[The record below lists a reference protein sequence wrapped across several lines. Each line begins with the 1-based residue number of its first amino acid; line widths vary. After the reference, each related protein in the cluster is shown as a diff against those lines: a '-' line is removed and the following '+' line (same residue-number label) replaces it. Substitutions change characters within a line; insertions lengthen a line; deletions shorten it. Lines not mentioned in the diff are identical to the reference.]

1 MATKLRVLWRQ
12 KHVREHAPKG
22 CVENTFSL
30 RHGCLLVSGTRA
42 NLIKRTLREVEEGE
56 EEGGVEGGCAHSC
69 WCSGNAK
76 KVFFGCHELMMVIEG
91 GDPEQAQ
98 ERVENK

>member
-1 MATKLRVLWRQ
+1 M
-12 KHVREHAPKG
+12 
-22 CVENTFSL
+22 
-30 RHGCLLVSGTRA
+30 
-42 NLIKRTLREVEEGE
+42 EEWE